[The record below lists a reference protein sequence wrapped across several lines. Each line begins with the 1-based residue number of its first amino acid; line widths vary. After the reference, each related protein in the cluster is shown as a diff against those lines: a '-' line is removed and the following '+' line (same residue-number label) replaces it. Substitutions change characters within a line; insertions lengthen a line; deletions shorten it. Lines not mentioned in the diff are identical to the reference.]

1 MKIQLLSDLHLEW
14 AQFDYRLPEG
24 ADILVLAGD
33 IGVERKTED
42 GYVPMGIEFASSLP
56 IKTIYIAGNHEF
68 YTDDKK
74 RTMSVIRNELQF
86 HSDKYDNV
94 LYAENQVYIEQDVM
108 FVCCTLWTDFNN
120 GDYFI
125 MKQAQSKYGMS
136 DYKYIYK
143 NGKYGP
149 EKISPQYIYMVH
161 KESLAFIEEMGKTPF
176 NGKKVLVCHHA
187 PSHRS
192 VPHKFEGD
200 ILNHAYYSD
209 LEKVIQ
215 NYDFCFH
222 GHMHNSVDYQVGNCR
237 VVANPRGYCKRRGNT
252 SEENKLFDPL
262 LLIDTDV
269 TTF

>member
-1 MKIQLLSDLHLEW
+1 MKIHLLSDLHLEF
-14 AQFDYRLPEG
+14 AEFDYVLPDG
-24 ADILVLAGD
+24 ADILILAGD

-42 GYVPMGIEFASSLP
+42 GYIPMGIEFASSLP

-108 FVCCTLWTDFNN
+108 FVCCTLWTDFGEADFFLMNDAKYAMN
-120 GDYFI
+120 DYR
-125 MKQAQSKYGMS
+125 
-136 DYKYIYK
+136 YIYK
-143 NGKYGP
+143 NGAHGP
-149 EKISPQYIYMVH
+149 EKISPQYIYMLH
-161 KESLAFIEEMGKTPF
+161 KESLTFVEEMGKLPF
-176 NGKKVLVCHHA
+176 KGKKILVCHHA
-187 PSHRS
+187 PSYKS
-192 VPHKFEGD
+192 VPNRYEGHRM
-200 ILNHAYYSD
+200 NAAYCSN
-209 LEKVIQ
+209 LENTLQ

-222 GHMHNSVDYQVGNCR
+222 GHMHNSVDYQIGNCR
-237 VVANPRGYCKRRGNT
+237 VVANPRGYCKEKGST
-252 SEENKLFDPL
+252 SKENKLFDPL